1 MSQIDENGLI
11 VDRYDDIFQKI
22 VADLKSVWGEGI
34 RSNAQSVIGQFLAI
48 FAEAIADQNELIEAV
63 ANIFDPNAA
72 TGVFLSELVKL
83 NGLTRKEKLY
93 STTTLRCGAHPTQGT
108 TIPAGSEVS
117 DPDVGKRFKTD
128 SQITVAAGATGDVS
142 ATALETGP
150 IAAPAGTLTKIETP
164 VFGWQTVTN
173 LTDAQE
179 GRDEESDTELRI
191 RRNEA
196 ATKTGTATITA
207 IRSALLDVEG
217 VDMVEIQANN
227 TDAPVEGVPPQHIRV
242 VVNGGSDADIAE
254 TLFNTV
260 AAGIG
265 YYGSTSYVYTEEQS
279 GDTFTIKWD
288 RPVEVPIYIIINL
301 TIDASYPG
309 DGDALIKADT
319 VQYFEEN
326 LFLGDTVIHSR
337 LYTPINQTPGHTVD
351 SLFIGTS
358 PSPTQ
363 EDDLPMD
370 IDQIARTDETIIII
384 NKA

>member
-11 VDRYDDIFQKI
+11 VDRYDTIFQKI
-22 VADLKSVWGEGI
+22 VDDLKSVWGEGI
-34 RSNAQSVIGQFLAI
+34 RSDAQSVIGQFLAI

-93 STTTLRCGAHPTQGT
+93 STTTLRCTAHPTQGT

-117 DPDVGKRFKTD
+117 DPTIGKRFATD
-128 SQITVAAGATGDVS
+128 IQIVVAAGATGDVS
-142 ATALETGP
+142 ATAKETGP

-164 VFGWQTVTN
+164 VFGWDSVTN
-173 LTDAQE
+173 LTDAAE
-179 GRDEESDTELRI
+179 GRDEESDTDLRI
-191 RRNEA
+191 RRNDA

-207 IRSALLDVEG
+207 IRAALLDVEG

-227 TDAPVEGVPPQHIRV
+227 GQTTVGDVPPQHIRV

-254 TLFNTV
+254 ALFGTV

-265 YYGSTSYVYTEEQS
+265 YHGSTSYVYTEEES
-279 GDTFTIKWD
+279 GDQFTIRWD
-288 RPVEVPIYIIINL
+288 RPSEVPVYIIVNL
-301 TIDASYPG
+301 TIDAAYPG
-309 DGDALIKADT
+309 DGDTLIKGDLVT
-319 VQYFEEN
+319 YFEEN
-326 LFLGDTVIHSR
+326 LFLGDTVVHSR
-337 LYTPINQTPGHTVD
+337 LYTPINETPGHTVD
-351 SLFIGTS
+351 SLLIGTS

-363 EDDLPMD
+363 SDDLPMD

>member
-1 MSQIDENGLI
+1 MSEINENGLI
-11 VDRYDDIFQKI
+11 VDPYDDIFTKI

-34 RSNAQSVIGQFLAI
+34 RSDAQSVIGQFLAI
-48 FAEAIADQNELIEAV
+48 FAEAIADQNELTEAV
-63 ANIFDPNAA
+63 ANVFNPNAA

-108 TIPAGSEVS
+108 TISAGSEVS
-117 DPDVGKRFKTD
+117 DPNVGKRFKTD
-128 SQITVAAGATGDVS
+128 VQIVVAAGLTGDVS
-142 ATALETGP
+142 ATAIEAGP

-164 VFGWQTVTN
+164 VFGWATVTN
-173 LTDAQE
+173 LTDAQK

-207 IRSALLDVEG
+207 IRSVLLDVEG

-227 TDAPVEGVPPQHIRV
+227 TAITVDSVPPQHIRV
-242 VVNGGSDADIAE
+242 VVNGGNDMNIAE
-254 TLFNTV
+254 ALFNTV

-265 YYGSTSYVYTEEQS
+265 YFGSTSYVYTEVIS
-279 GDTFTIKWD
+279 GDQFTIKWD
-288 RPVEVPIYIIINL
+288 RPSEVLIYIIINL
-301 TIDASYPG
+301 KIDANYPG
-309 DGDALIKADT
+309 DGDTVIKEDL
-319 VQYFEEN
+319 VKYFEEN
-326 LFLGDTVIHSR
+326 FFLGDTVVHSR
-337 LYTPINQTPGHTVD
+337 LYTPINQTKGHTVD
-351 SLFIGTS
+351 SLLIGTS

-363 EDDLPMD
+363 SNDIPMS
-370 IDQIARTDETIIII
+370 INQIARTDEVVIII

>member
-34 RSNAQSVIGQFLAI
+34 RSDPQSVIGQFLAI
-48 FAEAIADQNELIEAV
+48 FSEAIADQNELIEAV
-63 ANIFDPNAA
+63 ANIFDPGAA
-72 TGVFLSELVKL
+72 TGVFLSELVQL

-93 STTTLRCGAHPTQGT
+93 STTTLRCSAHPTQGT

-117 DPDVGKRFKTD
+117 DPTIGKRFQTD
-128 SQITVAAGATGDVS
+128 VQIVIAAGATGDVS
-142 ATALETGP
+142 ATAKDTGP

-164 VFGWQTVTN
+164 VFGWDSVTN

-191 RRNEA
+191 RRDDA
-196 ATKTGTATITA
+196 ATKTGTGTITA
-207 IRSALLDVEG
+207 IRAALLDVEG

-227 TDAPVEGVPPQHIRV
+227 SNTTVGDVPPQHIRV
-242 VVNGGSDADIAE
+242 VVNGGSDSDIAE
-254 TLFNTV
+254 TLFGTV

-265 YYGSTSYVYTEEQS
+265 YTGSTSYVYTEEES
-279 GDTFTIKWD
+279 GDQFTIRWD
-288 RPVEVPIYIIINL
+288 RPSEVLIYIIVNL
-301 TIDASYPG
+301 TIDAAYPG
-309 DGDALIKADT
+309 DGDALIKSDL
-319 VQYFEEN
+319 VDYFEEN
-326 LFLGDTVIHSR
+326 LFLGDTVVHSR
-337 LYTPINQTPGHTVD
+337 LYTPINETPGHTVD
-351 SLFIGTS
+351 SLYIGTS

-363 EDDLPMD
+363 EDDIPMD
-370 IDQIARTDETIIII
+370 IDQIARTDETVIII